1 MIELPSD
8 PPNHVQSFLP
18 SEVALPGPAF
28 FLQLLRELALGDVS
42 REPAL
47 REALQ
52 ELALREALQELALR
66 EVFREPALRVHSE

>member
-1 MIELPSD
+1 MIEFLSD

-18 SEVALPGPAF
+18 SEIALPGPAF
-28 FLQLLRELALGDVS
+28 FLQLLRELALGEVL

-52 ELALREALQELALR
+52 ELALREVSRELALR
-66 EVFREPALRVHSE
+66 AHSE